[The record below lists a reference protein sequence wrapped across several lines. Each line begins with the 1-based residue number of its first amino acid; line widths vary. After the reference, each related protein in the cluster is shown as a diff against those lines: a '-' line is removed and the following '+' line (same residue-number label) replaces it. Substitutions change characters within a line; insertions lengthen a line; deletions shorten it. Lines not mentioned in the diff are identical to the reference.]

1 MGFVAVVDVNRVDVA
16 LEDVSRVYV
25 ALEGVSRIHGGG
37 MDLNRVRM
45 TADRLDALGN
55 GFLTV
60 AFLAVDAACARFG
73 PLLKSSSGHC
83 LDDCVLCWAHG
94 PALRLGVTHSK
105 PS

>member
-1 MGFVAVVDVNRVDVA
+1 MGAVSTLLGRTSAAPTLLWKTLAASTVV
-16 LEDVSRVYV
+16 EWTST
-25 ALEGVSRIHGGG
+25 
-37 MDLNRVRM
+37 VRM

-73 PLLKSSSGHC
+73 PVLKPSSGHC
-83 LDDCVLCWAHG
+83 LDDCVLRWAHG
-94 PALRLGVTHSK
+94 PALRLRVTHSK